1 MSREQQFHSKKS
13 RITALVAAFSSL
25 VLLLVLFQTL
35 VAQEL
40 ESPEAPEL
48 QVTKTVDVA
57 AALPGEPV
65 QYRIAIANV
74 GDSIAIPVM
83 LTDTLPGALHSVAV
97 VDLVGGGEYN
107 VTDNVVT
114 WIGMVSS
121 GAEVTL
127 DLSAIVTDTAVAGT
141 IITNTAA
148 VTGTGALITA
158 DAAFSVVSQP
168 PPALQVTKTAG
179 KTTVFPGGM
188 VNYTIVVN
196 NSGGAADSV
205 TLTDMLPAELSFV
218 EGSLNVVGG
227 GSYDVTDNVI
237 TWTGAISGNGGEI
250 RLSFSTLVTDSV
262 TAADT
267 ITNVVTVTGAG
278 EPITDE
284 VVVAVQTTAYTFLPI
299 IGVPLPTPALN
310 PVGVPTTDNNFQTY
324 KWTVSWGS
332 IGVPDATYVLQQSR
346 RADFLDATEYNLGTA
361 TSRTFE
367 HSPVNNLNPYY
378 YRVRAVVNGRSSLWS
393 RAQSQQGVYFDYF
406 TDNSGGWSIR
416 RQDTDDVD
424 NRLFQESDQ
433 MVLKIG
439 GRWDYAIASPL
450 LPVPW
455 SSYSVGASFLLGG
468 RIGNLHSYGIV
479 FGGDWDG
486 TNCPNQQYS
495 SCFNH
500 YYRLNV
506 VWFGTLPSTDRMLI
520 QLKRI
525 DYHDPINNAGRG
537 DVEIIPFRTVAV
549 GDPSGWNEWRID
561 VREDG
566 YMEVFVNGNRVGSGS
581 DTAYVGSGTYW
592 GIFASTDEY
601 SGSEARADWFR
612 VAPLR

>member
-1 MSREQQFHSKKS
+1 
-13 RITALVAAFSSL
+13 
-25 VLLLVLFQTL
+25 
-35 VAQEL
+35 
-40 ESPEAPEL
+40 
-48 QVTKTVDVA
+48 
-57 AALPGEPV
+57 
-65 QYRIAIANV
+65 
-74 GDSIAIPVM
+74 
-83 LTDTLPGALHSVAV
+83 
-97 VDLVGGGEYN
+97 
-107 VTDNVVT
+107 
-114 WIGMVSS
+114 
-121 GAEVTL
+121 
-127 DLSAIVTDTAVAGT
+127 
-141 IITNTAA
+141 
-148 VTGTGALITA
+148 
-158 DAAFSVVSQP
+158 
-168 PPALQVTKTAG
+168 
-179 KTTVFPGGM
+179 
-188 VNYTIVVN
+188 
-196 NSGGAADSV
+196 
-205 TLTDMLPAELSFV
+205 
-218 EGSLNVVGG
+218 
-227 GSYDVTDNVI
+227 
-237 TWTGAISGNGGEI
+237 
-250 RLSFSTLVTDSV
+250 
-262 TAADT
+262 
-267 ITNVVTVTGAG
+267 VTVTGAG
-278 EPITDE
+278 ELITDE
-284 VVVAVQTTAYTFLPI
+284 AVVAVQTTAYTFLPI